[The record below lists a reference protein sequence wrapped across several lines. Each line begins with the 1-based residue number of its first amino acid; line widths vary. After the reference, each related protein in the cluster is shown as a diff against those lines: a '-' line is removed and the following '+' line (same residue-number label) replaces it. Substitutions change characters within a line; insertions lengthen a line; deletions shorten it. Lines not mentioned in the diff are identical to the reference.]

1 MEIAL
6 GNYFSQ
12 AWFKITGQFE
22 RTPYRFTFRF
32 SKNVVGEF
40 MLYHPPSPS
49 KENTPGHGLLRV
61 LGALLSL
68 VSIVLAILG
77 AVYQNTVLS
86 LIFSVF
92 IALFAL
98 RVFVLWLN
106 AHHMPSQ
113 QSMTVVQPATYSMEQ
128 YYAENQPVAQGY
140 SQTIDSVYKGDNF
153 GAHYATSVPYTPP
166 PYTSATPYTPHT
178 PLPSYSA
185 QPAYVV
191 QSSAYTLA
199 SPTGAYEQ
207 GQVQSTPA
215 QVSYAPLVQ
224 DALFML
230 DMPTANERCFMLA
243 KEGKPLV
250 ECQDSYALHNAHRC
264 YAVADGVA
272 DSFVPGPWARII
284 AKRFV
289 ERNGKFANKEDFQ
302 AWLLD
307 CSQQWQSWI
316 ENRWVPTMH
325 ATYAMH
331 AQHEPNGVWQDNLL
345 HDLQQGAQTTL
356 VGCSLVSNTEEHD
369 LPTSA
374 TVFAIGNSEFFLF
387 SPNHSGGYEIAETF
401 PFSDPNEFASCP
413 DTLVTAQRTELLERA
428 WVRRK
433 TMNINVFSGDIIVL
447 ATDALAKWLL
457 MRVYQN
463 SNKWLSLLTS
473 NSAAE
478 FEQRVREE
486 LHNGQL
492 EDDDLTLLV
501 IPIA

>member
-1 MEIAL
+1 MS
-6 GNYFSQ
+6 YYPS
-12 AWFKITGQFE
+12 
-22 RTPYRFTFRF
+22 
-32 SKNVVGEF
+32 
-40 MLYHPPSPS
+40 SPS
-49 KENTPGHGLLRV
+49 KVNTPGNGLLRV

-68 VSIVLAILG
+68 ASIALAILG
-77 AVYQNTVLS
+77 AVFLHSVLS

-92 IALFAL
+92 IALFAV
-98 RVFVLWLN
+98 RVFVLWLSSN
-106 AHHMPSQ
+106 RISSQPST
-113 QSMTVVQPATYSMEQ
+113 TVVPPAMYSMAQ
-128 YYAENQPVAQGY
+128 YNAENQFVEQGY
-140 SQTIDSVYKGDNF
+140 NQQMAPGYSEGNF
-153 GAHYATSVPYTPP
+153 GANYSSPAPYPSIS
-166 PYTSATPYTPHT
+166 PYP
-178 PLPSYSA
+178 A
-185 QPAYVV
+185 QPVYAYAL
-191 QSSAYTLA
+191 QPSAYTQVPA
-199 SPTGAYEQ
+199 TAIYEQ
-207 GQVQSTPA
+207 SQGQSNAP

-250 ECQDSYALHNAHRC
+250 ECQDSYAMHNAHRC

-284 AKRFV
+284 ARRFV

-302 AWLLD
+302 AWLVD

-316 ENRWVPTMH
+316 ENRWMPTMQ
-325 ATYAMH
+325 
-331 AQHEPNGVWQDNLL
+331 AQHEPNGDWQNNWWN
-345 HDLQQGAQTTL
+345 DLQQGAQTTL
-356 VGCSLVSNTEEHD
+356 IGCSLVSNTEQHD

-374 TVFAIGNSEFFLF
+374 TVFAIGNCEFFLF

-401 PFSDPNEFASCP
+401 PFSDPNEFSTIP
-413 DTLVTAQRTELLERA
+413 DTLDTAQRTELLERA

-433 TMNINVFSGDIIVL
+433 TMNINVFSGDLIVL

-463 SNKWLSLLTS
+463 SNKWLSLLGI

-486 LHNGQL
+486 LHNGLL